1 MLQRISF
8 ASLGLLLLAATAQAQ
23 TDPNQMGASAQANL
37 NTLTTNAPTV
47 IPNPVGDGVKGS
59 PYADDQWRL
68 AQITLSNKLPLAPVP
83 IKYDVLGQRLLMH
96 KAAPSPDSLQLD
108 DRLVQQ
114 FVLLNP
120 TKAGAVARPRLFRR
134 FAEAPTPGERADYV
148 EVLHQG
154 RYTLLKRHRRTLKKA
169 DFQGAYN
176 SNNRY
181 DEIQDHSEYFLAAA
195 DAPARPVKLSLKALE
210 AAAPMLQASLK
221 QAAAGKPLR
230 SDADWTLVLD
240 VADPAAAR

>member
-8 ASLGLLLLAATAQAQ
+8 ASLSLLLLAATAQAQ
-23 TDPNQMGASAQANL
+23 TDPSQMGAAAQANL
-37 NTLTTNAPTV
+37 NALTTNAPTM
-47 IPNPVGDGVKGS
+47 IPRSVGDGVKGS
-59 PYADDQWRL
+59 PYVDDQWRL

-108 DRLVQQ
+108 DRLVQ
-114 FVLLNP
+114 LNP
-120 TKAGAVARPRLFRR
+120 TAGAAARPRIFRR

-154 RYTLLKRHRRTLKKA
+154 SYTLLKRHRRTLKKA
-169 DFQGAYN
+169 DFQGAYSSN
-176 SNNRY
+176 SRY
-181 DEIQDHSEYFLAAA
+181 DEIQDRSEYFLATAGT
-195 DAPARPVKLSLKALE
+195 PAQPVKLSLKALE
-210 AAAPMLQASLK
+210 AAAPPLQAALK

-230 SDADWTLVLD
+230 TEADWALVLD
-240 VADPAAAR
+240 VADPATAK